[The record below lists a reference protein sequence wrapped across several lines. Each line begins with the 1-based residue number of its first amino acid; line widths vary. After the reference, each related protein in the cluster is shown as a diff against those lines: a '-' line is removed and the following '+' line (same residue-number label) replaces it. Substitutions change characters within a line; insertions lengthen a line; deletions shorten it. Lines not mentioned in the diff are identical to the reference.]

1 MTAPALHLDFRRPAT
16 SRGRWIGWG
25 ALMAAVLG
33 VVAVSAAY
41 SDVAQAHALAQS
53 RHDHFEA
60 RSNQR
65 LQLRDLSRRA
75 ATPDAQTQADIRR
88 ANAVIDRLVVPWD
101 ELFNALEDADARGLG
116 LLSLAPNARDRT
128 VQLVGEA
135 RTMDELLAY
144 VERLAMQSS
153 LRQVHLLS
161 YSVAA
166 HDGVPVVSFTLA
178 ATWQQ
183 P

>member
-1 MTAPALHLDFRRPAT
+1 MTPSALQLDFRRPAV

-25 ALMAAVLG
+25 ALMAVVVG
-33 VVAVSAAY
+33 VVVVSEAYGDAA
-41 SDVAQAHALAQS
+41 QTHQLAQS
-53 RHDHFEA
+53 RHDQLEA
-60 RSNQR
+60 RSQQR
-65 LQLRDLSRRA
+65 TPGRDASRSA
-75 ATPDAQTQADIRR
+75 AIADAQTQADIRR

-101 ELFNALEDADARGLG
+101 ELFIALEGADARGIG
-116 LLSLAPNARDRT
+116 LLSLTPNARDRT
-128 VQLVGEA
+128 LQLVGEA

-144 VERLAMQSS
+144 VERMAMQSG
-153 LRQVHLLS
+153 LRQVHLQS

-166 HDGVPVVSFTLA
+166 RDGVPVVSFTLA

>member
-1 MTAPALHLDFRRPAT
+1 MTPSALQLDFRRPGV

-25 ALMAAVLG
+25 ALMAAVVG
-33 VVAVSAAY
+33 VAVVSDAY
-41 SDVAQAHALAQS
+41 SDAAHTHELAQS
-53 RHDHFEA
+53 RHDRLEA
-60 RSNQR
+60 R
-65 LQLRDLSRRA
+65 LQQHTGGRDRNRS
-75 ATPDAQTQADIRR
+75 ATIADVRTQADIRR

-101 ELFNALEDADARGLG
+101 ELFNALEGADARGLG
-116 LLSLAPNARDRT
+116 LLSLTPNARDRT

-135 RTMDELLAY
+135 RTMDALLAY
-144 VERLAMQSS
+144 VERMAMQSG
-153 LRQVHLLS
+153 LRQVHLQS

-166 HDGVPVVSFTLA
+166 RDGVPVVSFTLA